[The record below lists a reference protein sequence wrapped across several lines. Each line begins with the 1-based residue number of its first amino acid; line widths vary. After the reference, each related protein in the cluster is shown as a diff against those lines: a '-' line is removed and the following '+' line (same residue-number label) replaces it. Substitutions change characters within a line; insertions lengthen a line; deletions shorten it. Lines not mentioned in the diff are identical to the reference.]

1 MNESSHAASGPPPVG
16 LAPEEA
22 RRLLEGTE
30 TVRRT
35 ARADA
40 QGLAI
45 PLLVLGPLVV
55 GAAVLQQVGH
65 WVAVHDLRPGE
76 SRYATDGELAFSN
89 ALDSF
94 WGTVGAVGLLVIG
107 VWFAVRSR
115 RLGAGSGSG
124 AWIAAAVAAFVLV
137 AYNGLLGWVPGLSAL
152 TIVRALAPSALI
164 AVALLLV
171 AWRRHNG
178 RLALWVLAFGVV
190 TVLAALGFFGNRLYD
205 LLDLLGVP
213 ADTVLAVGRYGDLV
227 AQVALGV
234 AMVVVGWRA
243 RRVDAGARPVGTV
256 EAT

>member
-1 MNESSHAASGPPPVG
+1 MNESSHAASGPPPAG
-16 LAPEEA
+16 LAPDEA

-30 TVRRT
+30 NVRRT

-55 GAAVLQQVGH
+55 GAAALQQVGL
-65 WVAVHDLRPGE
+65 WVAVHDLGPGE
-76 SRYATDGELAFSN
+76 SRSATDGELAFSN
-89 ALDSF
+89 ALDSY
-94 WGTVGAVGLLVIG
+94 WGTVGALGLLVIG
-107 VWFAVRSR
+107 VWFAARSR

-152 TIVRALAPSALI
+152 TIVSALAPSALI

-190 TVLAALGFFGNRLYD
+190 TVLAALGFFSNRFYD
-205 LLDLLGVP
+205 LLELLGLRTDAVV
-213 ADTVLAVGRYGDLV
+213 TVGGYGDLV

-243 RRVDAGARPVGTV
+243 RRADAGARRVRGI